1 MSQVGSQE
9 ITQTI
14 VIQIVA
20 IVIVIIF
27 HFFNKNDKYFLLVN
41 NIFLLNFIN
50 KNIAIKI
57 LRLQK

>member
-50 KNIAIKI
+50 KNIEIKI